1 MSIYVMDI
9 HDADLKILYNRV
21 KASAKKRNIIF
32 DLTLSQ
38 LNELTFPISCP
49 ILDIPLKFN
58 RGRAQDDSYSFDRMD
73 SSVGY
78 TIDNIMIISNRANKL
93 KSNATEEE
101 LQRFAKIYGR
111 N

>member
-1 MSIYVMDI
+1 MDI